1 VIDSPDEKPLG
12 AWLASDGNCS
22 FLLWAPRAKQV
33 NVRIVK
39 PREREIP
46 MHSLPFGYFYAE
58 ASSIEPGTEY
68 KYRLD
73 AQKERPDP
81 ASRFQPHGVHGAS
94 QIVTPTFK
102 WNDASWRGIP
112 LSSYV
117 IYELHV
123 GAFTPQGTFDAII
136 PRLQSLKDLGI
147 TAVEIMPI
155 AQFPG
160 ERNWGYDGV
169 YPFAVQ
175 NSYGGPEGFKHLVD
189 ACHCAGLAV
198 VLDVVYNHLGP
209 EGNYSND
216 FAPYF
221 TSNYKTDW
229 GDALNFEGPESD
241 PVRRYFIDNALQWVD
256 EFHVDSLRLDAV
268 HAILDISAR
277 PFLQEMAVAIQGFA
291 EKTSRHIYLM
301 PESNR
306 NDAAMVRPRDLGGW
320 GMASVWSDD
329 FHHALHVLLTGERD
343 GYYED
348 FNGIEDLAQ
357 SFRHGFVFTGQY
369 SKYRKRRHG
378 NSSANLKG
386 EHFIV
391 CAQNHDQIGNRREGD
406 RLSQSMTFEQL
417 KLAAGAVLLSP
428 FLPLIFMGEEYGEA
442 APFQYF
448 VSHENPDLIEA
459 VRKGRIAEFDC
470 VENGATVPDPQS
482 EETYLRSKLNWALR
496 NEGWHKT
503 LWEFHRELLR
513 VRREVP
519 ALADLNLESIEVT
532 VLPELLLIRRWNGTS
547 EALAALHFGSKSKE
561 IVAAVPRGI
570 WRKRIDS
577 SDVQWGTAGSPL
589 ISHFESAGEV
599 TLALPP
605 YCVALFVRD
614 ARHPEP

>member
-1 VIDSPDEKPLG
+1 VIDSPDDKPLG
-12 AWLASDGNCS
+12 ASLTSDGNRT
-22 FLLWAPRAKQV
+22 FLVWAPRAKQV
-33 NVRIVK
+33 NVRIIG
-39 PREREIP
+39 PPERVIP
-46 MHSLPFGYFYAE
+46 ARPLSFGYFYAE
-58 ASSIEPGTEY
+58 ASGIEPGAEY
-68 KYRLD
+68 KYLLD
-73 AQKERPDP
+73 GQKERPDP

-94 QIVTPTFK
+94 QVVASNFK
-102 WNDASWRGIP
+102 WNDLSWRGIP

-123 GAFTPQGTFDAII
+123 GAFTPAGTFDAII

-175 NSYGGPEGFKHLVD
+175 NSYGGPQGFKRLVD
-189 ACHCAGLAV
+189 ACHVAGLAV

-209 EGNYSND
+209 EGNYSGD

-221 TSNYKTDW
+221 TSNYKTAW

-277 PFLQEMAVAIQGFA
+277 PFLQEMAVAVEAFA

-306 NDAAMVRPRDLGGW
+306 NDASMVRSRDLGGW

-348 FNGIEDLAQ
+348 FQGIEDLAQ

-417 KLAAGAVLLSP
+417 KVAAAAVLLSP
-428 FLPLIFMGEEYGEA
+428 FLPLIFMGEEYGES
-442 APFQYF
+442 APFQF
-448 VSHENPDLIEA
+448 FISHGDPDLIES
-459 VRKGRIAEFDC
+459 VRQGRIAEFDC
-470 VENGATVPDPQS
+470 FESGAVVPDPQS
-482 EETYLRSKLNWALR
+482 DETYRRSKLNWELR
-496 NEGWHKT
+496 DEGWHKT
-503 LWEFHRELLR
+503 LWNFHRELLR
-513 VRREVP
+513 LRREVP
-519 ALADLNLESIEVT
+519 ALADLNMESVEVT
-532 VLPELLLIRRWNGTS
+532 VLPETLLLRRWSGLS
-547 EALAALHFGSKSKE
+547 EVLAFFHFGSKLKE
-561 IVAAVPRGI
+561 VVAAVPRGI
-570 WRKRIDS
+570 WRKLIDS
-577 SDVQWGTAGSPL
+577 SDAQWGTAGSLLPG
-589 ISHFESAGEV
+589 HFESVSEV
-599 TLALPP
+599 TLTLSPRS
-605 YCVALFVRD
+605 VALFVRD
-614 ARHPEP
+614 SRDAES